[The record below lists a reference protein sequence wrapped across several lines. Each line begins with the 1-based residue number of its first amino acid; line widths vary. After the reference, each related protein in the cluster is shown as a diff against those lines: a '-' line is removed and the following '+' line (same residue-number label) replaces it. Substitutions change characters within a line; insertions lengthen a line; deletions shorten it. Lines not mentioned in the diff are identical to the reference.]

1 MKVLKKAAGI
11 ALSIFG
17 GAEQVAAA
25 SGTSGTVTLDCSAA
39 SIFTLTPSGSVTTLT
54 ISNPP
59 ASGIGCTI
67 TLIVSQ
73 GATPRTIATP
83 TGGIFIDAA
92 TPTQVANKVCVFTY
106 LTTDGGTT
114 WICSAGVQV

>member
-1 MKVLKKAAGI
+1 MRVLKKAAGI
-11 ALSIFG
+11 ALSAFG

-25 SGTSGTVTLDCSAA
+25 SGTSGAVTLDCSAA
-39 SIFTLTPSGSVTTLT
+39 SVFTVTPTGNITSLAL
-54 ISNPP
+54 SNLP
-59 ASGIGCTI
+59 ASGISCTI

-83 TGGIFIDAA
+83 AGGIFLDAA
-92 TPTQVANKVCVFTY
+92 TPTQVANKICVFTY
-106 LTTDGGTT
+106 MTVDGGTT